1 MSRDIKFRVYDQK
14 TGTPQVVML
23 STVEVGSKYG
33 CFNGLPDNLAVCQY
47 TGLKDRHGKEI
58 FEGDIVKRYGGGL
71 LGDPSE
77 VLFIGEVTFTQNGW
91 KAKYNKMKGTVNPLS
106 ETAYG
111 NIFNQDELMVV
122 GNIYENDID
131 SIPEGL
137 LE

>member
-1 MSRDIKFRVYDQK
+1 MSRDIKFRAWEPEYKHMTYD
-14 TGTPQVVML
+14 
-23 STVEVGSKYG
+23 
-33 CFNGLPDNLAVCQY
+33 LAFEDYEPINDLLASVDYLMQY
-47 TGLKDRHGKEI
+47 TGITDRHGKEI
-58 FEGDIVKRYGGGL
+58 YEGDLVKRYGGGL
-71 LGDPSE
+71 LGNPNE
-77 VLFIGEVTFTQNGW
+77 VLFIGEITFTQNGW
-91 KAKYNKMKGTVNPLS
+91 KAKYNKMEGTVNPLP